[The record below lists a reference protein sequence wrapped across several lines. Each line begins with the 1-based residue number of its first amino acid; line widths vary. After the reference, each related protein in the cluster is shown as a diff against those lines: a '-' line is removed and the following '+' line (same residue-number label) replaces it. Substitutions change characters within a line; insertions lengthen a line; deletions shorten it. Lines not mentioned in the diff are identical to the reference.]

1 MQVILEQIEK
11 ERIESKKL
19 TLPKQIQYFGNKKR
33 SRERKQYVRLRSV
46 GKACR
51 LGDPVYLDEI

>member
-11 ERIESKKL
+11 ERTESKKL
-19 TLPKQIQYFGNKKR
+19 TFPKQIHYFGSKRR
-33 SRERKQYVRLRSV
+33 SRERKRYVRLRSV

-51 LGDPVYLDEI
+51 LGDPGYLDEI